1 MQRFYETNRL
11 NFKGDAI
18 GPFDRLNECIRTY
31 LLGNGENEKRFLE
44 GLPTVMFFQL
54 GFQEPMI
61 LCVTRRDFIDHTPRD
76 AAYTTDSRWS
86 GPAATKICNTVWDIM
101 DRLKVDKDSNELSKF
116 GLTTPDRKRRQH
128 EGAFRNML
136 AESEARD
143 NHLNQQLG
151 VNAPPPQPPLYL
163 T

>member
-1 MQRFYETNRL
+1 MNASFFYFYPHAKYIFFCFKCRPVHGAFTFLINSFLLCSFSFRKRKEIPGQSSMQRFYETNRL

-76 AAYTTDSRWS
+76 AA
-86 GPAATKICNTVWDIM
+86 
-101 DRLKVDKDSNELSKF
+101 
-116 GLTTPDRKRRQH
+116 
-128 EGAFRNML
+128 
-136 AESEARD
+136 
-143 NHLNQQLG
+143 
-151 VNAPPPQPPLYL
+151 
-163 T
+163 

>member
-86 GPAATKICNTVWDIM
+86 GPAATKICNTVLMRVEYNTRHSYLLSESLSSSESNFFDPI
-101 DRLKVDKDSNELSKF
+101 LVPFIIFADKYFN
-116 GLTTPDRKRRQH
+116 
-128 EGAFRNML
+128 ARN
-136 AESEARD
+136 
-143 NHLNQQLG
+143 
-151 VNAPPPQPPLYL
+151 
-163 T
+163 

>member
-76 AAYTTDSRWS
+76 AAYTTDSCWS
-86 GPAATKICNTVWDIM
+86 GPAATKICNTVSMRAEYNTRHSYLLSESLSSSESNFFDPI
-101 DRLKVDKDSNELSKF
+101 LVPFIIFADKYFN
-116 GLTTPDRKRRQH
+116 
-128 EGAFRNML
+128 ARN
-136 AESEARD
+136 
-143 NHLNQQLG
+143 
-151 VNAPPPQPPLYL
+151 
-163 T
+163 